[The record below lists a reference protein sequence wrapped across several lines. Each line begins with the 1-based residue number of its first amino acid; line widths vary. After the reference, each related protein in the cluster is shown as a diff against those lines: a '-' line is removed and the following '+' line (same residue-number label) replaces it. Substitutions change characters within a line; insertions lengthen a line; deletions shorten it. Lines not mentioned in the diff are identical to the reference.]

1 MAKLKRNPLDRPVN
15 RRRVLSLFAIG
26 AGAGASLLGARPTP
40 TLAAP
45 PTVSNTDM
53 WEGHVLG
60 GDASIHLLGFSP
72 KDRAHLLDQCVSQ
85 LRKLEKIFSLFDPE
99 SDLVRLNQQGQLHQ
113 APPPLLDLLR
123 LSKQLHG
130 QTNGAFDPTVQPL
143 WRAAAHHFQT
153 KAEGIYQPHPT
164 TRSKVGFG
172 NVQIDGQGITLTRGA
187 ELTLNGIAQ
196 GYITDQITKL
206 LQQAGARH
214 VLVNLGEFRALGPK
228 PDGQPWQIGVRD
240 PDRIW
245 HLLKRLPL
253 SAGAIATSAASGQQF
268 DAAGRHHHLFDPAT
282 GQNTQRYKSVSVWA
296 PTAARADGLSTAFT
310 VMAQADIQTFIE
322 ADASVGVLLEHKNG
336 RLRTLGNW
344 SASVSS

>member
-1 MAKLKRNPLDRPVN
+1 MAEMKRKPLDRAVN

-26 AGAGASLLGARPTP
+26 AGAGASLWGGRSTP
-40 TLAAP
+40 ALAAT
-45 PTVSNTDM
+45 PTVSNVDM
-53 WEGHVLG
+53 WEGHALG

-72 KDRAHLLDQCVSQ
+72 KDRVRLLGQCVAH
-85 LRKLEKIFSLFDPE
+85 LRKLEGIFSLFDPE
-99 SDLVRLNQQGQLHQ
+99 SVLVRLNQQGQLHQ
-113 APPPLLDLLR
+113 APPPLLELLR
-123 LSKQLHG
+123 VSKHLHA
-130 QTNGAFDPTVQPL
+130 QTGGAFDPTVQPL
-143 WRAAAHHFQT
+143 WQAAAHHFQT
-153 KAEGIYQPHPT
+153 RGKGAYQPHQA
-164 TRSKVGFG
+164 TRSKVGFEH
-172 NVQIDGQGITLTRGA
+172 VQIDGKDITLANGT

-196 GYITDQITKL
+196 GYITDQITGL

-268 DAAGRHHHLFDPAT
+268 DATGHHHHLFDPAT

-296 PTAARADGLSTAFT
+296 PTATRADGLSTAFT
-310 VMAQADIQTFIE
+310 VMTQADIEAFIKT
-322 ADASVGVLLEHKNG
+322 DATVGVLLQHKNG
-336 RLRTLGNW
+336 RLKKIGNW
-344 SASVSS
+344 AASTRS

>member
-1 MAKLKRNPLDRPVN
+1 MAKLKKNPLNRAVN
-15 RRRVLSLFAIG
+15 RRRVLSLFAMG
-26 AGAGASLLGARPTP
+26 AGAGASLLGSRSTP
-40 TLAAP
+40 ALAA
-45 PTVSNTDM
+45 TSTMSNADI
-53 WEGHVLG
+53 WEGRALG
-60 GDASIHLLGFSP
+60 GDASIQLLGFSP
-72 KDRAHLLDQCVSQ
+72 KTSARLLSQCVAQ
-85 LRKLEKIFSLFDPE
+85 LRKLEGVFSLFDPE
-99 SDLVRLNQQGQLHQ
+99 SDLVRLNQQGQLLQ
-113 APPPLLDLLR
+113 APIPLLDLLR

-143 WRAAAHHFQT
+143 WQAAAHHFQT
-153 KAEGIYQPHPT
+153 NAEGAYQPHPT
-164 TRSKVGFG
+164 TRAKVGFG
-172 NVQIDGQGITLTRGA
+172 NVQIDGKDITLAGGA

-196 GYITDQITKL
+196 GYITDQITEL

-245 HLLKRLPL
+245 HLLNRLPL

-282 GQNTQRYKSVSVWA
+282 GKNTQRYKSVSVWA
-296 PTAARADGLSTAFT
+296 PTAARADALSTAFT
-310 VMAQADIQTFIE
+310 VMAQADIEAFIE
-322 ADASVGVLLEHKNG
+322 ADASVGVLLQHKNG
-336 RLRTLGNW
+336 RLTKLGNW

>member
-1 MAKLKRNPLDRPVN
+1 MAKLKRNSPDRAVN

-26 AGAGASLLGARPTP
+26 AGAGASLLGTRSTPARATI
-40 TLAAP
+40 
-45 PTVSNTDM
+45 PTVSNVDM
-53 WEGHVLG
+53 WEGRALG

-72 KDRAHLLDQCVSQ
+72 KDRARLLGQCVAH
-85 LRKLEKIFSLFDPE
+85 LRKLERIFSLFEPE
-99 SDLVRLNQQGQLHQ
+99 SDLVRLNQHGQLHQ
-113 APPPLLDLLR
+113 APPPLLELLR

-143 WRAAAHHFQT
+143 WQAAARHFQS
-153 KAEGIYQPHPT
+153 KVKGAYQPHQA
-164 TRSKVGFG
+164 TRSKVGFEH
-172 NVQIDGQGITLTRGA
+172 VQIDGKDITLAGGA

-196 GYITDQITKL
+196 GYITDQITEL

-245 HLLKRLPL
+245 HLLKRLSL

-310 VMAQADIQTFIE
+310 VMAQADIEAFIE
-322 ADASVGVLLEHKNG
+322 TDASVGVLLQHKNG
-336 RLRTLGNW
+336 RLRKLGNW
-344 SASVSS
+344 SASTPS